1 MQTSEFLRHIW
12 PSQGVYC
19 IVGKDQQNN
28 ISPKFVN
35 TIEDAAE
42 VADRLAKDKYD
53 VYFACSTYTNPT
65 ERTKNNAKE
74 EKALWLDID
83 CGFDEKKNKYKDYK
97 TKDAA
102 LIALRKFT
110 DETGFPEPT
119 IVDSGR
125 GIHCYWTFTEPV
137 PKEVWHPVAEGL
149 KFLCAKQE
157 LYADG
162 ACTADA
168 ARILRVPNTKNFK
181 DIKNPQA
188 VVVLVEGEP
197 TSFDVLAALVPVHLG
212 GERVKTKHEA
222 HEVTKALLDNN
233 VSRFKKIMART
244 VAGDGC
250 EQLRHI
256 VMKQREIDEPLWRSG
271 LSIAAFCEDH
281 DQAIHKISSAHPDY
295 SASATE
301 AKAAAI
307 PAPHTC
313 KQFEGLR
320 PEGCVKCK
328 YKGTITSPIQLGKVV
343 AKARGADNIIQ
354 AKSEEL
360 GEVIAFQIPEYPYP
374 YFRGKNGGIYRAM
387 PDDDDDGM
395 KIYDYDFYLVDRLN
409 DPAIGDCAWFKLHL
423 PQDGVRE
430 FIAPVASLMST
441 DKARDIVNN
450 IGIFERG
457 KPLEA
462 IIDFMRTSL
471 MDRQRSKKAAHMHK
485 QFGWNEAKNKII
497 VGNREISAFGITYVP
512 VSEELSQVTPT
523 LTKKGSYDE
532 WKKAISFYERPGL
545 ELRAF
550 GFFCG
555 FGSLLMPMFDSKEKS
570 AVINL
575 YNPEAGQ
582 GKTAVLQ
589 MMTSIYGNPDL
600 ESKLINV
607 WGDTE
612 NSIINRFGYMKNL
625 PAAVDEMTDVT
636 PDELH
641 RFLKFLSSG
650 RGKNRLGNGANKERD
665 NTTVFNLICVVSSNT
680 DFRTVMF
687 SKKAK
692 ASGEMA
698 RFIQLRIEKAQEMS
712 KAEVDELLSKIFDNY
727 GHAGEEY
734 AQYII
739 QNYDKVKKEL
749 HEMQVKLDTLLGFK
763 GEDRK
768 FSTNLAAVFLG
779 AIIAKRLG
787 IHNINI
793 QSVLKAVAKEFNAFR
808 DVIAENNFDAME
820 TLGNFL
826 DENLARNTLVI
837 NNKIDSR
844 TGFGDA
850 PIIKPSNDLRV
861 RYEPDVKTLYIPCSI
876 IKTYLHSVQVE
887 YNDFVKGLKDQNLL
901 LKDSGSNK
909 VMHKGLEMS
918 GPAVRCLW
926 IDSSKFDVNV
936 QLDMPQ
942 SVN

>member
-1 MQTSEFLRHIW
+1 MQTAEFLRHVW

-19 IVGKDQQNN
+19 IVGKDPQNN
-28 ISPKFVN
+28 IAPKFVH
-35 TIEDAAE
+35 TIEEAAE
-42 VADRLAKDKYD
+42 AAERLLQDKYD
-53 VYFACSTYTNPT
+53 VYFACSTFNQPT

-83 CGFDEKKNKYKDYK
+83 CGFDEKKNKYKDYRS
-97 TKDAA
+97 KDAA
-102 LIALRKFT
+102 LVALRTFT
-110 DETGFPEPT
+110 DTTGLPEPT

-125 GIHCYWTFTEPV
+125 GIHVYWTFTEPV
-137 PKEVWHPVAEGL
+137 PKELWHPVAEGL
-149 KFLCAKQE
+149 KFMCIKQE
-157 LYADG
+157 LHADA

-181 DIKNPQA
+181 DIKKPLP
-188 VVVLVEGEP
+188 VTVLSEGEP
-197 TSFDVLAALVPVHLG
+197 TSFDTLAALIPIHLG
-212 GERVKTKHEA
+212 GERVKVKHEVNEA
-222 HEVTKALLDNN
+222 TQALLENN
-233 VSRFKKIMART
+233 VSRFQKIVVRT
-244 VAGDGC
+244 AKGDGC
-250 EQLRHI
+250 AQIHHI
-256 VMKQREIDEPLWRSG
+256 VSKQREIDEPLWRSG
-271 LSIAAFCEDH
+271 LSIAQFCEDR
-281 DQAIHKISSAHPDY
+281 DVAIHKMSQAHPDY
-295 SASATE
+295 SPAATE

-307 PAPHTC
+307 PKPHTC
-313 KQFEGLR
+313 KQFESLR
-320 PEGCVKCK
+320 PEGCAKCK
-328 YKGTITSPIQLGKVV
+328 YKGAITSPIQLGKVV
-343 AKARGADNIIQ
+343 AKSRGADNVIQ

-360 GEVIAFQIPEYPYP
+360 GEVMTYTIPEYPFP

-387 PDDDDDGM
+387 PDDEDDGM

-409 DPAIGDCAWFKLHL
+409 DPAVGDCAWFKLHL

-430 FIAPVASLMST
+430 FIAPVAHLMST
-441 DKARDIVNN
+441 EKARDIVNN

-457 KPLEA
+457 KPLDA
-462 IIDFMRTSL
+462 IIEYMRVCL
-471 MDRQRSKKAAHMHK
+471 NDRLRNKGASHMHK

-497 VGNREISAFGITYVP
+497 IGNREITAFGITYVP

-523 LTKKGSYDE
+523 LTKKGSYEE
-532 WKKAISFYERPGL
+532 WKKAVAFYERPGM

-555 FGSLLMPMFDSKEKS
+555 FGSLLMPLFPSREKS

-575 YNPEAGQ
+575 YNPEPGQ
-582 GKTAVLQ
+582 GKTSVIQ

-600 ESKLINV
+600 ESKLINI

-612 NSIINRFGYMKNL
+612 NSIIHRFGYMKNL
-625 PAAVDEMTDVT
+625 PAGVDEMTDVS
-636 PDELH
+636 PEELH
-641 RFLKFLSSG
+641 RFLKFISSG
-650 RGKNRLGNGANKERD
+650 RGKNRMGNGVNRERNND
-665 NTTVFNLICVVSSNT
+665 TVFNLICVVSSNT

-698 RFIQLRIEKAQEMS
+698 RFIQLRIEKNQTMS
-712 KAEVDELLSKIFDNY
+712 KAEVDELISKIFDNY
-727 GHAGEEY
+727 GHAGEIY
-734 AQYII
+734 SQYLI
-739 QNYDKVKKEL
+739 QNLDKVKKEL
-749 HEMQVKLDTLLGFK
+749 VELQVKLDNMMGFK

-768 FSTNLAAVFLG
+768 FSINLAAVFLG

-787 IHNINI
+787 IHNIPI
-793 QSVLKAVAKEFNAFR
+793 EPVLKAVAREFRAFR
-808 DVIAENNFDAME
+808 EVIQENNFDAME

-837 NNKIDSR
+837 NNNVDSR

-876 IKTYLHSVQVE
+876 MKTYLNSVQVE
-887 YNDFVKGLKDQNLL
+887 YNDFVKGLKDKDLL
-901 LKDSGSNK
+901 LDNSGGSK

-936 QLDMPQ
+936 QLDLPQ
-942 SVN
+942 SAN

>member
-1 MQTSEFLRHIW
+1 
-12 PSQGVYC
+12 
-19 IVGKDQQNN
+19 
-28 ISPKFVN
+28 
-35 TIEDAAE
+35 
-42 VADRLAKDKYD
+42 
-53 VYFACSTYTNPT
+53 
-65 ERTKNNAKE
+65 
-74 EKALWLDID
+74 
-83 CGFDEKKNKYKDYK
+83 
-97 TKDAA
+97 
-102 LIALRKFT
+102 
-110 DETGFPEPT
+110 
-119 IVDSGR
+119 
-125 GIHCYWTFTEPV
+125 
-137 PKEVWHPVAEGL
+137 
-149 KFLCAKQE
+149 
-157 LYADG
+157 
-162 ACTADA
+162 
-168 ARILRVPNTKNFK
+168 
-181 DIKNPQA
+181 
-188 VVVLVEGEP
+188 
-197 TSFDVLAALVPVHLG
+197 
-212 GERVKTKHEA
+212 
-222 HEVTKALLDNN
+222 
-233 VSRFKKIMART
+233 
-244 VAGDGC
+244 
-250 EQLRHI
+250 
-256 VMKQREIDEPLWRSG
+256 
-271 LSIAAFCEDH
+271 
-281 DQAIHKISSAHPDY
+281 
-295 SASATE
+295 
-301 AKAAAI
+301 
-307 PAPHTC
+307 
-313 KQFEGLR
+313 
-320 PEGCVKCK
+320 
-328 YKGTITSPIQLGKVV
+328 
-343 AKARGADNIIQ
+343 
-354 AKSEEL
+354 
-360 GEVIAFQIPEYPYP
+360 
-374 YFRGKNGGIYRAM
+374 M

-462 IIDFMRTSL
+462 IIDYMRTAL
-471 MDRQRSKKAAHMHK
+471 MDRQRNKKAAHMHK

-532 WKKAISFYERPGL
+532 WKKAIAFYERPGL

-575 YNPEAGQ
+575 YNPEPGQ
-582 GKTAVLQ
+582 GKTTVLQ

-749 HEMQVKLDTLLGFK
+749 HEMQIKLDKLLGFK

-793 QSVLKAVAKEFNAFR
+793 QAVLKAVAKEFNTFR
-808 DVIAENNFDAME
+808 DVIAENNFDATE

-837 NNKIDSR
+837 NNKIDAR

-876 IKTYLHSVQVE
+876 IKTYLNSVQVE
-887 YNDFVKGLKDQNLL
+887 YNDFVKGLKDNNLL
-901 LKDSGSNK
+901 RGETGANK

-936 QLDMPQ
+936 QLDLPQ
-942 SVN
+942 SVD

>member
-53 VYFACSTYTNPT
+53 VYFACSSYTNPT

-74 EKALWLDID
+74 VKALWLDID

-110 DETGFPEPT
+110 DELRLPEPT

-125 GIHCYWTFTEPV
+125 GVHCYWTFTEPV

-149 KFLCAKQE
+149 KFACVKHE
-157 LYADG
+157 LHADG

-197 TSFDVLAALVPVHLG
+197 TSFDEIAALIPVHLG
-212 GERVKTKHEA
+212 GERVKTKQPINEA
-222 HEVTKALLDNN
+222 TKSLLDNN
-233 VSRFKKIMART
+233 VSRFKKIVTRT
-244 VAGDGC
+244 NAGDGC
-250 EQLRHI
+250 EQIKHI
-256 VMKQREIDEPLWRSG
+256 IMKQKEIDEPLWRSG

-281 DQAIHKISSAHPDY
+281 DKAIHIISSAHPDY

-328 YKGTITSPIQLGKVV
+328 FKGSITSPIQLGKIV
-343 AKARGADNIIQ
+343 AKSRGADNIIQ

-430 FIAPVASLMST
+430 FIAPVAHLMST

-462 IIDFMRTSL
+462 IIDYMRTSL
-471 MDRQRSKKAAHMHK
+471 MERQRSKKAAHMHK

-749 HEMQVKLDTLLGFK
+749 HEMQIKLDTLLGFK

-793 QSVLKAVAKEFNAFR
+793 QSVLKAVSKEFNAFR

-837 NNKIDSR
+837 NNKIDAR

-876 IKTYLHSVQVE
+876 IKTYLNSVQVE
-887 YNDFVKGLKDQNLL
+887 YNDFVKGLKDNNLL
-901 LKDSGSNK
+901 RGETGTNK

-936 QLDMPQ
+936 QLDLPQ